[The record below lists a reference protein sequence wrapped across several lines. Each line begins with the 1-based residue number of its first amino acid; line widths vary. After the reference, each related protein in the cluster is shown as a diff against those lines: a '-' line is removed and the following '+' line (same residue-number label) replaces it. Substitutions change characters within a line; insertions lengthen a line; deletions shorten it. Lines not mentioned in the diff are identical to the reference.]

1 MESQI
6 GTDNPGTST
15 INREIKTF
23 GNLCFFTKAMALQVV
38 TPTKVPPSMSRGPNP
53 PIKALLIRLAIP
65 NGILKKGKIALKPY
79 IAVAMRI

>member
-6 GTDNPGTST
+6 GTENPGTST

-23 GNLCFFTKAMALQVV
+23 GNLCFFTKAIALQVAK
-38 TPTKVPPSMSRGPNP
+38 PTNVPPSISRGPNP

-65 NGILKKGKIALKPY
+65 SGILKNGKIALNPY
-79 IAVAMRI
+79 SAVAMRI